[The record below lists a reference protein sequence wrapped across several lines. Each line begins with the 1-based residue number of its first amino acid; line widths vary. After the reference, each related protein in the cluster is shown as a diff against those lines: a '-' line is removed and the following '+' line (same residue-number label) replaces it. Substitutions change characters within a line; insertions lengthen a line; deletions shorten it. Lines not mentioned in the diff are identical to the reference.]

1 MDKQLTIIRHAKSDW
16 PAGCRD
22 FDRALNERG
31 VTNARLVGEYLHAN
45 EQQLDKVYCS
55 TANRAQL
62 TLKELNSYLKLTE
75 DTLHFEQSL
84 YLASL
89 ATLLPFIEQVSNNDN
104 HIVLIAHNPGLT
116 ELCNYLT
123 GDQLTNLPTCAVYT
137 IQFGVDDWRAIGL
150 ESGIKKSL
158 ITPKMLKTNKL

>member
-16 PAGCRD
+16 STGCRD
-22 FDRALNERG
+22 FDRALNKRG
-31 VTNARLVGEYLHAN
+31 ISDARLVGEYLHAN

-137 IQFGVDDWRAIGL
+137 IQFCVDEWRAIGL

-158 ITPKMLKTNKL
+158 ITPKMLKTNNL